1 MYLLNEQ
8 ENLDLMLES
17 REALRKLRNNKIEKR
32 DPLKVISES
41 LQKIHMGQDFF
52 EQYDALIWEGKVKVD
67 MLYYDQLF
75 QKLDESQIIPLQD
88 ALGAYFKNIR
98 QIYEYVNLK
107 PEIYGNGVNE
117 TILEM
122 SNEQCRQKLSN
133 VIYEYLDKNFYVLN
147 IDARQ
152 SKYLGESRELA
163 KTLIS
168 EGVDPD
174 EAITF
179 AVKTA
184 VMENLITKIA
194 FPFSVWSRIKYLTES
209 NDYREVFDQDSLIN
223 LVETFENKVHSISKV
238 VAAVI

>member
-133 VIYEYLDKNFYVLN
+133 VIYEYLDNFDIEKLY
-147 IDARQ
+147 
-152 SKYLGESRELA
+152 
-163 KTLIS
+163 TL
-168 EGVDPD
+168 
-174 EAITF
+174 
-179 AVKTA
+179 
-184 VMENLITKIA
+184 
-194 FPFSVWSRIKYLTES
+194 ES
-209 NDYREVFDQDSLIN
+209 NTGKAFSDIIWAI
-223 LVETFENKVHSISKV
+223 K
-238 VAAVI
+238 